1 MSATPYNGILDP
13 IYLRLENPD
22 GILRQ
27 TSDSSML
34 LEALLDIGK
43 SSKFRRLAGS
53 VNVDFPS
60 VKCSVVDIAIEISQA
75 FEAEILKIEAGC
87 LIRPEMGAVR
97 HLHVISSQLTRLRR
111 TLSPLSR
118 VLYTLR
124 NRDQERALASLLY
137 GNKASGTNHQLNHD
151 HGHHSGVGH
160 MTETSGIETPSGE
173 AGESLWSAEDSA
185 GYISRITKVS
195 MISPL
200 RYTDSG

>member
-1 MSATPYNGILDP
+1 M
-13 IYLRLENPD
+13 
-22 GILRQ
+22 
-27 TSDSSML
+27 
-34 LEALLDIGK
+34 
-43 SSKFRRLAGS
+43 
-53 VNVDFPS
+53 
-60 VKCSVVDIAIEISQA
+60 DIAIEISQA

-160 MTETSGIETPSGE
+160 MTERSGIETPSGE

-185 GYISRITKVS
+185 GYISRITKVRMAFRLALQLMS
-195 MISPL
+195 WATNGYLTTLLL
-200 RYTDSG
+200 RSRQIYLSDVIDHLDTVLGNIDQYTVTTDHLTSFVFNVSEKR